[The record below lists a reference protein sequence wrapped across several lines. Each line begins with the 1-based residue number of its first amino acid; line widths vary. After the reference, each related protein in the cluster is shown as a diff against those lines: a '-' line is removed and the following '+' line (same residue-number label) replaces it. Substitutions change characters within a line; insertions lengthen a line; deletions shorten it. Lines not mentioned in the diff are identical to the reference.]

1 MEDKMTR
8 DDAERI
14 QSNAD
19 KFSQNQY
26 FKARAQRSAEINN
39 KYLTE
44 EESLDILNIG
54 KKIFH
59 YYVDEGHIKFI
70 VIDGNEKRY
79 ARFDVERLLYF
90 MLDD

>member
-26 FKARAQRSAEINN
+26 FKARAQRSGEVNN

-44 EESLDILNIG
+44 EESLNILNIG

-90 MLDD
+90 MLDE